1 MTTYEGS
8 DILVS
13 TEWLA
18 ENLENPNF
26 CDFENHREYKGAREA
41 MVEEHDWRG
50 YGSKTKKT

>member
-26 CDFENHREYKGAREA
+26 VLIDAGEA
-41 MVEEHDWRG
+41 DAYRRAHICLLYTSDAADE
-50 YGSKTKKT
+50 